1 MTTIS
6 EKQLMERLGR
16 VPLFSQASRSHLRA
30 LARAGKILTW
40 PEGKEGVVQGAT
52 ASAFYL
58 ILDGGV
64 VVTRDEKPVARLNQ
78 DDFFGEAAMI
88 SGKPRNAAVTATT
101 GTTLFALS
109 RFAFRGAIKA
119 NPELAMK
126 VMAALAERQAPI

>member
-1 MTTIS
+1 MSGIT

-16 VPLFSQASRSHLRA
+16 VPLFSQASARHLRA
-30 LARAGKILTW
+30 IARAGKIITW
-40 PEGKEGVVQGAT
+40 PEGKQGVVQGAK

-64 VVTRDEKPVARLNQ
+64 EVTRDDTPIARLNQ

-109 RFAFRGAIKA
+109 RFSFTGAIKA

-126 VMAALAERQAPI
+126 VMAALAERQAPL